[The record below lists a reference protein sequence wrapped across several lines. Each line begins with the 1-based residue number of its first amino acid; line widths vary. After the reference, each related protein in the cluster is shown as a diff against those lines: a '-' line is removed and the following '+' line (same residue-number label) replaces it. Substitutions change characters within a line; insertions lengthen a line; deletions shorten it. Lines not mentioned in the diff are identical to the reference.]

1 MSLSFA
7 LSPEQQEF
15 RQVVRRFADEVV
27 DPAAAEMNASRRF
40 PIEIVRQMGELGL
53 FGIPF
58 SSAYDGMDG
67 DYLTLCL
74 AIEEL
79 GRVDQSIGITLE
91 AGVGLGAAPIDE
103 FGTDEQKQRWLPELC
118 RGEKLGGFGL

>member
-1 MSLSFA
+1 
-7 LSPEQQEF
+7 
-15 RQVVRRFADEVV
+15 
-27 DPAAAEMNASRRF
+27 
-40 PIEIVRQMGELGL
+40 
-53 FGIPF
+53 
-58 SSAYDGMDG
+58 MDG

-103 FGTDEQKQRWLPELC
+103 FGTDEQKAALAAGAVPAARSSAVSA
-118 RGEKLGGFGL
+118 